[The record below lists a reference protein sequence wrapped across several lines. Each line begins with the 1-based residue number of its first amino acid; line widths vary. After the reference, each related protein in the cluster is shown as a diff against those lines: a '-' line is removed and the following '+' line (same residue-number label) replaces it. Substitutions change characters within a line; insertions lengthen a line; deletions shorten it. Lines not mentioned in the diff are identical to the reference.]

1 MEGQVPHNV
10 FVLDL
15 EFPEYVHAQ
24 YTELEPHHPGEDQ
37 QRAGGDQTQ
46 CDAQSG
52 IPAAADSDS
61 TISGSNG

>member
-52 IPAAADSDS
+52 VPA
-61 TISGSNG
+61 G